1 MEASKQPLDP
11 EKGLGE
17 KHLGNIEIGSDSASS
32 NDALPIPVPEKLSRW
47 NRTIQSLKGFEARGI
62 SRVLPHE
69 REEPTL
75 AAMVQMAIMWY
86 SANITLNNLAVGF
99 LGPLLFELGFLD
111 SALIVVFACFVG
123 SIGTAYMAIWG
134 PQSGNRTM
142 VIARYFMG
150 YWPAK
155 LTTVL
160 NLIIMVG
167 YGTISCII
175 GGQVL
180 SAVSGGTM
188 SVVVG
193 IVIIALICWAIAVF
207 GMKPFHV
214 YEKYQAI
221 PQTLVLFILVG
232 SAGPHFNTS
241 LQSVGNSATI
251 AASRLSFFTLQLS
264 VPLSWAGA
272 SSDFFV
278 YYPENTSKRLVFA
291 MTFIGVSVSFIFV
304 NLLAVGLASGVST
317 NPGWETAYNTS
328 SGALILAGFD
338 GLGGFGKFCAVV
350 VALGL
355 CSNAVPSIYAAALD
369 FQVLGKVWKAI
380 PRYLWATVVAIIY
393 LVCAVAGRDQLFL
406 IFQNFLALMGYW
418 LAIFITIVFEEHMI
432 FRRTKGYDW
441 AAYEDKTKLPLG
453 IAALASFLVGWV
465 GPILGMYQVYWTGPI
480 AARIGDHGG
489 DVGIW
494 LGIAFAAVVF
504 PPLRFFE
511 LRQIGR

>member
-17 KHLGNIEIGSDSASS
+17 KDLGNIEVGSDSASS

-75 AAMVQMAIMWY
+75 AAMAQMAIMWY

-111 SALIVVFACFVG
+111 SALIVVFACFMG

-214 YEKYQAI
+214 YE
-221 PQTLVLFILVG
+221 
-232 SAGPHFNTS
+232 
-241 LQSVGNSATI
+241 
-251 AASRLSFFTLQLS
+251 
-264 VPLSWAGA
+264 
-272 SSDFFV
+272 
-278 YYPENTSKRLVFA
+278 
-291 MTFIGVSVSFIFV
+291 
-304 NLLAVGLASGVST
+304 
-317 NPGWETAYNTS
+317 
-328 SGALILAGFD
+328 
-338 GLGGFGKFCAVV
+338 
-350 VALGL
+350 
-355 CSNAVPSIYAAALD
+355 
-369 FQVLGKVWKAI
+369 
-380 PRYLWATVVAIIY
+380 
-393 LVCAVAGRDQLFL
+393 
-406 IFQNFLALMGYW
+406 
-418 LAIFITIVFEEHMI
+418 
-432 FRRTKGYDW
+432 
-441 AAYEDKTKLPLG
+441 
-453 IAALASFLVGWV
+453 
-465 GPILGMYQVYWTGPI
+465 
-480 AARIGDHGG
+480 
-489 DVGIW
+489 
-494 LGIAFAAVVF
+494 
-504 PPLRFFE
+504 
-511 LRQIGR
+511 